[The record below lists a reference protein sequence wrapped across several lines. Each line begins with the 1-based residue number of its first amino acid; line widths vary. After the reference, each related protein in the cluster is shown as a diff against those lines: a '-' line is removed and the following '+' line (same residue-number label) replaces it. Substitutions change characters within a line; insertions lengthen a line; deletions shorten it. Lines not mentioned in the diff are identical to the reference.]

1 MRVVE
6 DGPERATCRQSRP
19 EGPIDVAIM
28 GDSHAWQYYPALA
41 EAFPD
46 KTVAW
51 LDTRGLPVPENAV
64 SLPAIEYLQANPPR
78 LVLLSAWWGKR
89 GAPGDLFTTVS
100 ALSVEGSRVVLLDDI
115 PSFPFPPEACV
126 APPSPLSP
134 PRCDQPR
141 ADAMAQR
148 DSYQQGL
155 VDAVEWAE
163 GGEILST
170 FEYFCDDAVCSMA
183 DGGVLMYFND
193 NHLNLAGSRVAV
205 DRLLREHPDLVST
218 ARG

>member
-1 MRVVE
+1 
-6 DGPERATCRQSRP
+6 
-19 EGPIDVAIM
+19 
-28 GDSHAWQYYPALA
+28 
-41 EAFPD
+41 
-46 KTVAW
+46 
-51 LDTRGLPVPENAV
+51 V
-64 SLPAIEYLQANPPR
+64 SLPAIEYLQAHPPR
-78 LVLLSAWWGKR
+78 LVLLSAWWGER

-141 ADAMAQR
+141 DEALAQR
-148 DSYQQGL
+148 ESYEQGL

-170 FEYFCDDAVCSMA
+170 FEFFCDDAVCSMA
-183 DGGVLMYFND
+183 DDGVLVYFND
-193 NHLNLAGSRVAV
+193 NHLNLAGSRVVV
-205 DRLLREHPDLVST
+205 DRLLREHPDLAAT